1 MKTKDNIDKLINEAL
16 SAEEAVFYNE
26 LDEQG
31 FPEMITGLFS
41 GKLKWL
47 TLLTTFFML
56 LIFAGGVYCA
66 IQFFKSTELT
76 KMLKWGVGIFASLMA
91 VSMIKLMNWMQILT
105 NSMSR
110 EIKRLE
116 LQIAL
121 LSNKLA
127 DK

>member
-1 MKTKDNIDKLINEAL
+1 MKTKGNIDKLINEAL
-16 SAEEAVFYNE
+16 NSEEAAFYNE

-31 FPEMITGLFS
+31 FPEMISGLFS

-47 TLLTTFFML
+47 TILTTFFML
-56 LIFAGGVYCA
+56 LIFGGGVYCA
-66 IQFFKSTELT
+66 IQFFSASELT
-76 KMLKWGVGIFASLMA
+76 DMLKWGAGIFASLMA
-91 VSMIKLMNWMQILT
+91 ISMLKLMNWMQILT

-121 LSNKLA
+121 LSSKLS

>member
-1 MKTKDNIDKLINEAL
+1 MKTEDNIDKLINEAL
-16 SAEEAVFYNE
+16 SAEEAAFYNE

-31 FPEMITGLFS
+31 LPKMITGLFS

-47 TLLTTFFML
+47 TMLTSFFMV

-76 KMLKWGVGIFASLMA
+76 EMLKWGVGIFASLMA

-116 LQIAL
+116 LQIAV
-121 LSNKLA
+121 LSNKLTE
-127 DK
+127 K